1 MSNICI
7 SVEKPRR
14 EVLDTITFVPDTEPL
29 TVSIADLVRALGT
42 DQFSLFLNRYLES
55 GVSADVLFAYAIRT
69 DAEDAALL
77 MSGTTQIDR
86 IDEHRALLSEYAER
100 GFSADPLIKSMRSS
114 YGTTPFV
121 KVRHASEVE
130 DAAFRQQYFDDM
142 GDEEELSIV
151 GGRGSTELLYIGFFG
166 HHFSEAET
174 RFATEQAPLILALLQ
189 KDRELRKSLGCDVPP
204 APPSRDAALRGA
216 LANNPARLTQRE
228 VEVCAQIM
236 RGLCA
241 EAIASQLG
249 ISVHTVVTHRKRAY
263 AKLCI
268 SSQAELFAKI
278 YQVANARGSLVT
290 LSEPPSRMASR

>member
-1 MSNICI
+1 MTNICL
-7 SVEKPRR
+7 SVDETRG
-14 EVLDTITFVPDTEPL
+14 EAHATMTFVPATEPMS
-29 TVSIADLVRALGT
+29 VSLADLVRALGG
-42 DQFSLFLNRYLES
+42 DQFPLFLNRYLES

-77 MSGTTQIDR
+77 MSGTTQVDR

-100 GFSADPLIKSMRSS
+100 GFSADPLIKSMRTSS
-114 YGTTPFV
+114 ETAPFV
-121 KVRHASEVE
+121 KVRRAAEVE
-130 DAAFRQQYFDDM
+130 DVAFRQQYFDDM

-166 HHFSEAET
+166 HHFTEAET

-189 KDRELRKSLGCDVPP
+189 KDRELHKSLGHYVPP

-236 RGLCA
+236 RGLSA
-241 EAIASQLG
+241 DAIASQLG
-249 ISVHTVVTHRKRAY
+249 ISAHTVVTHRKRAY

-290 LSEPPSRMASR
+290 PDQSPSG

>member
-1 MSNICI
+1 
-7 SVEKPRR
+7 
-14 EVLDTITFVPDTEPL
+14 VPDTESL
-29 TVSIADLVRALGT
+29 TVTIADLVRALGS
-42 DQFSLFLNRYLES
+42 DQFPLFLNRYLER

-86 IDEHRALLSEYAER
+86 VEEHRALLREYAER

-114 YGTTPFV
+114 SETVPFV
-121 KVRHASEVE
+121 KVRHAAEVE

-166 HHFSEAET
+166 HHFTDAET
-174 RFATEQAPLILALLQ
+174 RFATEQAPMILALLQ
-189 KDRELRKSLGCDVPP
+189 KHRELRQSLGYHVPA

-216 LANNPARLTQRE
+216 LTDNPAGLTQRE

-236 RGLCA
+236 RGLSA
-241 EAIASQLG
+241 DAIASQLG
-249 ISVHTVVTHRKRAY
+249 ISAHTVVTHRKRAY

-278 YQVANARGSLVT
+278 YQVANARGGLVT
-290 LSEPPSRMASR
+290 PGHSPSGRSSR

>member
-7 SVEKPRR
+7 SVDESLR
-14 EVLDTITFVPDTEPL
+14 EAPATMTFVPATEPL
-29 TVSIADLVRALGT
+29 TVTIADLVRALGS
-42 DQFSLFLNRYLES
+42 DRFSLLLNRYLES

-69 DAEDAALL
+69 DAEEAALL

-100 GFSADPLIKSMRSS
+100 GFSADPLIKSMRGSFE
-114 YGTTPFV
+114 TTPFV

-130 DAAFRQQYFDDM
+130 DIAFRQQYFDDM

-189 KDRELRKSLGCDVPP
+189 KDRELRKSVGCDVPA

-216 LANNPARLTQRE
+216 LAKNPARLTQRE

-236 RGLCA
+236 RGLTA
-241 EAIASQLG
+241 EAIASRLG
-249 ISVHTVVTHRKRAY
+249 ISAHTVVTHRKRAY

-278 YQVANARGSLVT
+278 YQVAIARGGLVT
-290 LSEPPSRMASR
+290 SSEIPSVRMTR